1 MSKLDELF
9 DNINKSV
16 KDTICYHG
24 IHRVQK
30 VKIPLSSIRANY
42 MLYGGIPQGR
52 AIQFFGEKSSGKT
65 TTALDVVGNAQKMF
79 AKESEETGQ
88 PERKAVYIDA
98 ENTLDVDWA
107 ETLGVNTEKME
118 YIEPKEQSAEQI
130 FDIIIKLV
138 ETREVGIIVLDSVG
152 VLLSKSAW
160 EKDIDEQTMGGIA
173 KPLTTFCGKVTP
185 LLRKYNC
192 TLLYINQI
200 RDVIGS
206 RFPMQSTPGGR
217 ALAHSLSLNLKFQRG
232 AFIDEDY
239 KELPTKAENP
249 AGNLVMISI
258 EKSKVC
264 RQDRRTGFYTLNYAT
279 GIDYLNDLFDLCMK
293 YNLIEQRGP
302 YYSLYKVN
310 LENGEVFPCMTE
322 EGKELK
328 FQGMSKMADY
338 FRNNPDTIKYYTD
351 TLMEMT
357 KGDTK

>member
-1 MSKLDELF
+1 MSKLDDLF

-16 KDTICYHG
+16 KDIICYHG
-24 IHRVQK
+24 IHREQLPR
-30 VKIPLSSIRANY
+30 IPLSSMRANY

-65 TTALDVVGNAQKMF
+65 TTALDVVGNAQKLF
-79 AKESEETGQ
+79 AKEAEETGQ
-88 PERKAVYIDA
+88 PEKKAVYIDA
-98 ENTLDVDWA
+98 ENTLDIDWA

-138 ETREVGIIVLDSVG
+138 ETDEVGIIVLDSVG

-217 ALAHSLSLNLKFQRG
+217 ALAHSLSLNLRFQRG
-232 AFIDEDY
+232 SFIDENY
-239 KELPTKAENP
+239 AELPSKAENP

-264 RQDRRTGFYTLNYAT
+264 RQDRRTGFYTLNYVT
-279 GIDYLNDLFDLCMK
+279 GIDSISDLIDLCMR
-293 YNLIEQRGP
+293 YGLIEQRGSYFTP
-302 YYSLYKVN
+302 YRVST
-310 LENGEVFPCMTE
+310 EGGEASPYTDS
-322 EGKELK
+322 EGKEIK
-328 FQGMSKMADY
+328 FQGRARMAEY
-338 FRNNPDTIKYYTD
+338 FRQNEDAVRYFTD